1 MGKMQLP
8 FHVVPF
14 GDEGVE
20 ILADFLGRDDKI
32 LHLPFN
38 AHEKD
43 IAVGVDVL
51 VEVGNVAVIFE
62 NEFTDSRNDAFIIG
76 AMNKQNG

>member
-1 MGKMQLP
+1 MQLP
-8 FHVVPF
+8 FHVIPF

-20 ILADFLGRDDKI
+20 ILADFLGRNDEI
-32 LHLPFN
+32 LHLPFD

-51 VEVGNVAVIFE
+51 VEVSNITAIFKD
-62 NEFTDSRNDAFIIG
+62 EFTDRRNDAFIVR